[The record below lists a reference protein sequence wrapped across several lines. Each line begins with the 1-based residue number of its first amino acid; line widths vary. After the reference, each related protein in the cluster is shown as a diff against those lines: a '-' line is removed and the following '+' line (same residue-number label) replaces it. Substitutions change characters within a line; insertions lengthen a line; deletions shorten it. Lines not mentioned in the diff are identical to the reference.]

1 MEKSRVGATQ
11 ASIGTIK
18 TRCSPSTRVKRMAIG
33 GLALPFGIEETT
45 RLRMLSKRYY
55 ASKSFR
61 SDRYNQDQVFSID
74 AGEEDGH
81 RRSGIAIWDRGDY
94 PITDALEAL
103 LRVQK
108 LPQAQ
113 QEAEWN
119 KFAAS

>member
-55 ASKSFR
+55 ASKSFL
-61 SDRYNQDQVFSID
+61 
-74 AGEEDGH
+74 
-81 RRSGIAIWDRGDY
+81 RRSTKPSGTSLRLHIPATHSELTWDGWGTAQLARSEEH
-94 PITDALEAL
+94 TSELQSLRHLVCRL
-103 LRVQK
+103 L
-108 LPQAQ
+108 L
-113 QEAEWN
+113 
-119 KFAAS
+119 